1 MNSPKLEIRRLAVD
15 GNDLVVAAESS
26 TLVTVWSLKTQSL
39 VNQFDTILE
48 AGGAGIVVSETKEM
62 VIATG
67 YHVGGVASYCLKTGV
82 ENWRRPDLIKL
93 QSVSLGEDD
102 SVIYCGS
109 NQGSCTLISSDR
121 GETLQQMDG
130 VAKVWPELSETAMQ
144 VEGGIVLVTPS
155 GQRFLIENETFTVLD
170 VCLGAKFLALSDA
183 TGDVRVYRIDTGDF
197 ECRFPQP
204 VGSHV
209 LKLATLNPTQFVAVR
224 WNYEDGGECD
234 VFLLDV
240 PNQTATQLGTFPR
253 TSVFAFYDSG
263 RKILTLNGATF
274 DCESGK
280 LISTFQ
286 WA

>member
-1 MNSPKLEIRRLAVD
+1 MNSPKLEIRRIAVG
-15 GNDLVVAAESS
+15 GNDQVVTTESS
-26 TLVTVWSLKTQSL
+26 TKVMVWSLKTQSL

-48 AGGAGIVVSETKEM
+48 AGGAGIVVSEAKEM

-67 YHVGGVASYCLKTGV
+67 YHIGGVASYCLSTGL

-102 SVIYCGS
+102 SVLYCGS
-109 NQGSCTLISSDR
+109 NQGTCTLISSDR

-130 VAKVWPELSETAMQ
+130 IGKVWPKSTGTAIE
-144 VEGGIVLVTPS
+144 VEGGIVLVAPS
-155 GQRFLIENETFTVLD
+155 GRRFPIENETFSVLD

-183 TGDVRVYRIDTGDF
+183 TGDVRVYRTDTGDF

-204 VGSHV
+204 PGSHV
-209 LKLATLNPTQFVAVR
+209 LELATLSPTQFVAVQ
-224 WNYEDGGECD
+224 WNFKSGGDCY
-234 VFLLDV
+234 VFLLDIT
-240 PNQTATQLGTFPR
+240 NQSATQIGSFPR

-263 RKILTLNGATF
+263 RKILTSDGTTF

-280 LISTFQ
+280 LIPTFT
-286 WA
+286 WS